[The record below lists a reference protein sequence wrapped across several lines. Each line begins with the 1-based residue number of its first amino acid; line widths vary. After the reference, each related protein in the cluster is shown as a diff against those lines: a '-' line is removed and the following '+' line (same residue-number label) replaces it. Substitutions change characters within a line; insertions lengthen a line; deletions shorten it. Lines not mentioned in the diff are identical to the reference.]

1 MSAKSPGKDNLKTK
15 EANLP
20 PEPQEHPP
28 VTRGDALSEQHQK
41 QTEPQASQQWQE
53 PLSILADIATDKSLE
68 LQQRRPTNTSTS
80 ETLAE
85 ASRILATSED
95 QPGTSGLALSHPGQ
109 IEGEIS
115 ESDLYQKLAEFDEAA
130 FEIASS
136 AGSHSIAGDSSPAEE
151 PFDKYRRD
159 EYIPNT
165 ISSSSYYS
173 SSSSSNQCC

>member
-1 MSAKSPGKDNLKTK
+1 MSAKSPGEEHIKTK
-15 EANLP
+15 EARLP
-20 PEPQEHPP
+20 PERPAARGNESYEQE
-28 VTRGDALSEQHQK
+28 RK
-41 QTEPQASQQWQE
+41 QAEPQASQQWRE
-53 PLSILADIATDKSLE
+53 PLSLLADIAADKSFE
-68 LQQRRPTNTSTS
+68 HQQQRPTSTS

-85 ASRILATSED
+85 TSRVLATLSSED
-95 QPGTSGLALSHPGQ
+95 QPGTSGLALSYPGQ

-136 AGSHSIAGDSSPAEE
+136 AGSLSIAGDSPPAEE
-151 PFDKYRRD
+151 PFDKYRRE

-173 SSSSSNQCC
+173 SSSSSNQCF